1 MIRKALSGF
10 YYVHTEDGRVLE
22 CRAKGV
28 FRKEGITPL
37 VGDQVE
43 VENGVVSRILPR
55 KNQILRPPAANIDRA
70 VLVVSSAKPQ
80 PNTLIL
86 DKLIAVCESKGIE
99 PVLVF
104 TKTDLADSGELQEVY
119 RKAGFRVF
127 ASGLGQ
133 MDHSEL
139 LSELSG
145 RLSVFIGNSGVGK
158 STLMNE
164 LIPELDLA
172 TAHISD
178 KLGRGRHTTRHVEL
192 YELEGGGL
200 VADTPGF
207 STVEIEK
214 YGHIHK
220 DVLPEC
226 FREFR
231 EFLGKCQFQNC
242 SHRKEKGCA
251 VLEALKEGK
260 ISPSRHE
267 SYVALYEDAM
277 QIPDWELREGEKR
290 N

>member
-10 YYVHTEDGRVLE
+10 YYVHTEGGRVLE

-127 ASGLGQ
+127 TSGLGQ

-220 DVLPEC
+220 DGLLEC

>member
-127 ASGLGQ
+127 TSGLGQ

-207 STVEIEK
+207 STVEI
-214 YGHIHK
+214 GRRRAAPFWR
-220 DVLPEC
+220 L
-226 FREFR
+226 
-231 EFLGKCQFQNC
+231 
-242 SHRKEKGCA
+242 
-251 VLEALKEGK
+251 
-260 ISPSRHE
+260 
-267 SYVALYEDAM
+267 
-277 QIPDWELREGEKR
+277 
-290 N
+290 

>member
-104 TKTDLADSGELQEVY
+104 TKTDLADSG
-119 RKAGFRVF
+119 KW
-127 ASGLGQ
+127 
-133 MDHSEL
+133 
-139 LSELSG
+139 
-145 RLSVFIGNSGVGK
+145 I
-158 STLMNE
+158 
-164 LIPELDLA
+164 
-172 TAHISD
+172 TAN
-178 KLGRGRHTTRHVEL
+178 
-192 YELEGGGL
+192 
-200 VADTPGF
+200 F
-207 STVEIEK
+207 
-214 YGHIHK
+214 
-220 DVLPEC
+220 
-226 FREFR
+226 
-231 EFLGKCQFQNC
+231 
-242 SHRKEKGCA
+242 
-251 VLEALKEGK
+251 
-260 ISPSRHE
+260 
-267 SYVALYEDAM
+267 
-277 QIPDWELREGEKR
+277 
-290 N
+290 